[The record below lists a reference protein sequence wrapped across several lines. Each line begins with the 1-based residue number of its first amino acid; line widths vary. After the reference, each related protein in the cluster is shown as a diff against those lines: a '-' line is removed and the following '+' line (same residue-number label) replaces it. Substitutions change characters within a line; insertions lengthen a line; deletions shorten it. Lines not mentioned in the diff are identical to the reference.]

1 MHQNKIA
8 LGIQAFQQAQQ
19 AHAGKDYE
27 QAARLYRKALA
38 LMPDN
43 PKVLLE
49 ASQLAMEMKDWASAE
64 ALFRKIGKLRPQS
77 NYEGYLGE
85 ALFRQGKFAEAIPF
99 FREYLARFPD
109 NTDVMHALG
118 NSLCSLGQW
127 EEGHA
132 KAAEAQ
138 RLRPRA
144 KYLDSVLNALYHM
157 GRVDELEA
165 LATEAIKQYPDSAE
179 IRSMYALHK
188 LKSGDLA
195 EGFRFFT
202 DFRWRNNINTA
213 AHGGTP
219 GEWWDGKP
227 FDGTLLV
234 TAEQGLGDELMAS
247 SIFGDIV
254 AMGQKAVIECDARL
268 VPVYRRSFPSL
279 QFVVRGERRLNDIH
293 DAGGNFRKINML
305 DLASLFRTTP
315 GSFPARRRWLKA
327 DPERTAAFRARY
339 QQEWPGKKLVGISW
353 KSTRVMEGLAQK
365 GAQLADFAPVLA
377 VPDAV
382 FINLQYGDI
391 EGEIAALAASR
402 AGQVHVDP
410 DVDTMNDIDTVFAQT
425 AALDLVVSTS
435 NTAVHIAG
443 ALGVP
448 CYLLLP
454 KTRPMLWYW
463 GYRGERTPW
472 YPSLHLLRNPRED
485 NWQELMADVARRVA
499 EERTPAP

>member
-1 MHQNKIA
+1 MQQNRIA
-8 LGIQAFQQAQQ
+8 LGIQAFHQAQAAHAAKDYQQA
-19 AHAGKDYE
+19 AK
-27 QAARLYRKALA
+27 LYRKALV

-43 PKVLLE
+43 VKVLLE
-49 ASQLAMEMKDWASAE
+49 ASQLAMEMKDWVSAE
-64 ALFRKIGKLRPQS
+64 AIFRKIGKLRPQS

-109 NTDVMHALG
+109 NTDVMHALA

-132 KAAEAQ
+132 MAAQAQ
-138 RLRPRA
+138 RLCPKA

-157 GRVDELEA
+157 GRVDELDA
-165 LATEAIKQYPDSAE
+165 LATEAVKQYPDSPE

-195 EGFRFFT
+195 EGFRYFA
-202 DFRWRNNINTA
+202 DFRWRNNLDTA
-213 AHGGTP
+213 PDGGTP
-219 GEWWDGKP
+219 GQWWDGKP

-268 VPVYRRSFPSL
+268 IPVYRRSFPSL
-279 QFVVRGERRLNDIH
+279 QFVVRGERKLNDIH

-305 DLASLFRTTP
+305 DLASLFRTVD
-315 GSFPARRRWLKA
+315 GSFPARHSWLKA
-327 DPERTAAFRARY
+327 DREKAAAFRTRY
-339 QQEWPGKKLVGISW
+339 QQQWPGKKLVGVSW
-353 KSTRVMEGLAQK
+353 TSTRVMEGLAQK
-365 GAQLADFAPVLA
+365 GVQLADFSPILA
-377 VPDAV
+377 VPDTV
-382 FINLQYGDI
+382 FINLQYGDVD
-391 EGEIAALAASR
+391 GEITALAASH
-402 AGQVHVDP
+402 AGEVHVDP

-454 KTRPMLWYW
+454 KTRPFLWYW
-463 GYRGERTPW
+463 GYRGDRTPW
-472 YPSLHLLRNPRED
+472 YPSLHLLRNSQD
-485 NWQELMADVARRVA
+485 GDWQALMADVARRVA
-499 EERTPAP
+499 NTRTDSP